1 MIRYLLLLITAFQFF
16 SLSGKIFSAG
26 KIDSRAI
33 HRPVFIGSGNNII
46 QQISVSIDSS
56 DRNSFLREI
65 IIETGDLCSGRNIRS
80 VSILNSTG
88 EKTIISK
95 SGFRSG
101 MMRFKLNELLHP
113 GENNYCISCT
123 VSDEA
128 SIDKEVLLRCKSI
141 LINEKKI
148 FVDKKFN
155 AFSVGVIVR
164 KPGDNNASCY
174 RIPGLAVSIKG
185 TLLAAYDVRY
195 SSCADLPGN
204 IDVGL
209 SRSIDKGKR
218 WQAMRIIMDMG
229 EPQKENG
236 IGDPSILIDK
246 QTGTIW
252 VAALWSHGNNG
263 WSGSRS
269 GLTPDET
276 GQLILVRSDDD
287 GISWSEPINITDQ
300 IKNPSWRLFFQGPGN
315 GISTSGGMLVF
326 PAQFRDSTGIPF
338 STIIYSRDRG
348 KTWNCGTGAK
358 SNTTEAQVVEL
369 KNGTLMLNMRDNRGE
384 FRSIA
389 TTTDTGRTWV
399 EHASSRI
406 ALRDPV
412 CMASLIRINSIKNGD
427 ENNILAFSNPDDS
440 RNRNKMTIKLSLD
453 GGMTWGKEEQLLYD
467 ERSCFGYSSLTR
479 IDDDYLGVLY
489 EGNGELNFIKIKL
502 GRILHE

>member
-26 KIDSRAI
+26 KIDSRAL
-33 HRPVFIGSGNNII
+33 HRPVFIGSGKNII
-46 QQISVSIDSS
+46 QHVSVSIDSS
-56 DRNSFLREI
+56 DRVSFLREI
-65 IIETGDLCSGRNIRS
+65 IIEPGDIYSGRNIRS

-88 EKTIISK
+88 EKIILSE

-113 GENNYCISCT
+113 GENNYYISCT
-123 VSDEA
+123 VSDGA
-128 SIDKEVLLRCKSI
+128 SIDREVLLRCKSI

-148 FVDKKFN
+148 IVDKKFN
-155 AFSVGVIVR
+155 AFSVGVIVK
-164 KPGDNNASCY
+164 KPGDNNAECY
-174 RIPGLAVSIKG
+174 RIPGLAVSNKG
-185 TLLAAYDVRY
+185 TLLAVYDVRY
-195 SSCADLPGN
+195 NSCTDLPGN

-209 SRSIDKGKR
+209 SRSDDKGKT
-218 WQAMRIIMDMG
+218 WQAMKIIMDMG

-246 QTGTIW
+246 HTGTIW

-263 WSGSRS
+263 WSGSRR

-276 GQLILVRSDDD
+276 GQFILVRSDDD
-287 GISWSEPINITDQ
+287 GISWSKPVNITDQ

-315 GISTSGGMLVF
+315 GITTGGGTLVF
-326 PAQFRDSTGIPF
+326 PAQFKDSTGIPF

-348 KTWNCGTGAK
+348 RIWNCGTGAK

-369 KNGTLMLNMRDNRGE
+369 DNGTLMLNMRDNRGE

-389 TTTDTGRTWV
+389 TTADTGRTWV
-399 EHASSRI
+399 EHASSRT

-412 CMASLIRINSIKNGD
+412 CMASLIRVNSKNGD
-427 ENNILAFSNPDDS
+427 KKNILAFSNPDDPKS
-440 RNRNKMTIKLSLD
+440 RNKMTLKLSLD
-453 GGMTWGKEEQLLYD
+453 EGMTWGKEHQLLYD
-467 ERSCFGYSSLTR
+467 ERNCFGYSSLAM
-479 IDDDYLGVLY
+479 IDEDHLGILY
-489 EGNGELNFIKIKL
+489 EGNGELNFIKIKP
-502 GRILHE
+502 GRILHK